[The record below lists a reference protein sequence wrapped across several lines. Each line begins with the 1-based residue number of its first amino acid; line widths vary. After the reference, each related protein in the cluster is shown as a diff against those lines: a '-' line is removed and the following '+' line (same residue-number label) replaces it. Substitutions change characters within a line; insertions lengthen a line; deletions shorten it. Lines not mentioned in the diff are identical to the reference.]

1 MEIERIGRVVEQ
13 IARKLGAVHLVPDGW
28 QPSAASVRKL
38 AYQLAMEQ
46 DMLIIVGRVPAAYME
61 SRADYLRVW
70 INNYVELY
78 RLISRTLFGR
88 GDASYSYGHQNPD
101 TIVMIRGDTTEVMG
115 AIAGFVVP
123 YIASRQQLAHSPGD
137 AEIRQVI
144 NAVIDAL
151 EGDDLEADRRA
162 QLMREGT
169 KLIRDM
175 WRQPVRQFTL
185 TDFVRHVV
193 REIPPPPQTL
203 PKTSSLVPPQ
213 PAEPPAVPP
222 NLPELDLSEEDSQNL
237 GQTQRLVR
245 RLVPPA
251 MPMPY
256 GENERPSR
264 MLPPLPPLPNRNNGD
279 SQ

>member
-13 IARKLGAVHLVPDGW
+13 IARKLGAAHLVAEGW
-28 QPSAASVRKL
+28 QPTTQSVRKL
-38 AYQLAMEQ
+38 AYQLAVEE
-46 DMLIIVGRVPAAYME
+46 DMLIIVGRVPPAYME

-70 INNYVELY
+70 INNHVEFY
-78 RLISRTLFGR
+78 RLFSRTLFAR
-88 GDASYSYGHQNPD
+88 GDATYSYGHQTPD
-101 TIVMIRGDTTEVMG
+101 TIVMIRGDTTEVM
-115 AIAGFVVP
+115 ATMAGFVVP
-123 YIASRQQLAHSPGD
+123 YIASRQQLVAAPGD
-137 AEIRQVI
+137 AEIRQI
-144 NAVIDAL
+144 ILAVIEEL
-151 EGDDLEADRRA
+151 QGDDLTQDRRA
-162 QLMREGT
+162 QLMRDGT

-203 PKTSSLVPPQ
+203 PKTNSLVPPQ
-213 PAEPPAVPP
+213 PTESPSVPP
-222 NLPELDLSEEDSQNL
+222 NLPELDLSEDDSQEL

-256 GENERPSR
+256 NDNESPSR
-264 MLPPLPPLPNRNNGD
+264 IVPPLPPLPNRNNDGK
-279 SQ
+279 